1 MGDDGTNY
9 KMPYQ
14 RPDLNVNWV
23 EAPGHNMTPMQAQIH
38 NQGIDHN
45 NWQTPGSKALYP
57 GRVEEQQYEYV
68 DHSKSAGRSFDP
80 NIAQSEEDVIR
91 NRAETQMTS
100 NMIKNS
106 LAELRSKLTQMKV
119 NKDFVRQGMSIIDA
133 KK

>member
-1 MGDDGTNY
+1 
-9 KMPYQ
+9 
-14 RPDLNVNWV
+14 
-23 EAPGHNMTPMQAQIH
+23 MTPMQAQIH

-57 GRVEEQQYEYV
+57 GRAEDPSIEYV
-68 DHSKSAGRSFDP
+68 DYSRSAAVNESAGRVP
-80 NIAQSEEDVIR
+80 QTEEDVIR

-119 NKDFVRQGMSIIDA
+119 NKDFVRHGISIIDA